1 MSESDSPTEILIVD
15 DERMIRRSLTRILER
30 RDYECT
36 TAPSVDEAIDVLE
49 DREIPLVLTDLRMP
63 GKNGLQL
70 VDWVD
75 DRSPET
81 VIVAVTAVDNT
92 SLAVDA
98 LDRGA
103 YAYVVKPFDPT
114 EIAIQTESALRRRKL
129 ELHYRQT
136 QEQLRD
142 RVREQTEMLRS
153 SREEL
158 AMRLMTASHYRDIE
172 TGEHIR
178 RTGIFAA
185 ALADE
190 LGWETERVDDLRVA
204 APMHDIGKLGI
215 PDEILLKPGDLDEE
229 EWEIMK
235 QHTVIGGDILADP
248 NTAMMEMARTIALQH
263 HEQWDGTG
271 YPEGL
276 EGDEIAKEARIVAV
290 IDVYDALIHERP
302 YREPWDEEDALEHLR
317 EGRGSHFDPKLVD
330 LFLDHLPRLKELEVE
345 SEDLYDYVEV
355 NWPSYTVRE

>member
-1 MSESDSPTEILIVD
+1 MSESPTEVLVVD
-15 DERMIRRSLTRILER
+15 DEQMIRRSLTRILER
-30 RDYECT
+30 RDYECS
-36 TAPSVDEAIDVLE
+36 TAGSVDAAIETLE
-49 DREIPLVLTDLRMP
+49 DGDIPLVLTDLRMP

-70 VDWVD
+70 VDWVS

-81 VIVAVTAVDNT
+81 VVVAVTAVDNT

-103 YAYVVKPFDPT
+103 YAYVVKPFEPT
-114 EIAIQTESALRRRKL
+114 EIVTQTESALRRRKL

-136 QEQLRD
+136 QEELREQ
-142 RVREQTEMLRS
+142 VREQTEMLRS

-190 LGWETERVDDLRVA
+190 LGWEAERVDDLRVA

-215 PDEILLKPGDLDEE
+215 PDEILLKPGDLDED
-229 EWEIMK
+229 EWEMMK
-235 QHTVIGGDILADP
+235 QHTVIGGDILAEP

-263 HEQWDGTG
+263 HEQWDGGG
-271 YPEGL
+271 YPDGL
-276 EGDEIAKEARIVAV
+276 EGEEIAEEARIVAV
-290 IDVYDALIHERP
+290 IDVFDALIHERP
-302 YREPWDEEDALEHLR
+302 YRGPWDEEDALDLLR
-317 EGRGSHFDPKLVD
+317 EERGSHFEPELVD
-330 LFLDHLPRLKELEVE
+330 LFIGNLSELKELEVE
-345 SEDLYDYVEV
+345 SEDLYDYVEL
-355 NWPSYTVRE
+355 NWPSYSVR